1 MKRNII
7 EETESQKKQKLEL
20 YIRVAK
26 TKPGFRGSRS
36 SVPVNE
42 FNIHECSPE
51 GLVIPLFTR
60 TPLGKCLKKDGYPT
74 DTCVRYQGLLD
85 IGVKPNYLTEDVINS
100 IFKIVEEHSKKIRKD
115 VIYRGI
121 KW

>member
-7 EETESQKKQKLEL
+7 EETESPKKQKLEL

-51 GLVIPLFTR
+51 GLIIPLFTR

-85 IGVKPNYLTEDVINS
+85 MDMDMK
-100 IFKIVEEHSKKIRKD
+100 IFEEVWSRWIEMYPAIL
-115 VIYRGI
+115 V
-121 KW
+121 